1 MQLRKN
7 DALVIV
13 DVQNDFCAGGS
24 LATADGEEVAATLS
38 TVARQFSQK
47 NLRIFATQDW
57 HPEGHSSFQAQGG
70 PWPQH
75 CVEDSAGA
83 AFHPNLRLPVGSS
96 IVRKG
101 SDTNVDAY
109 SGFLDSNLEELLR
122 AAEAKRLVVGGI
134 ATEYC
139 VLNTVL
145 DARKLGFDTYVLKDA
160 IAAVNVEEGDGAA
173 AIKKME
179 DAGATLIAAGDLS
192 ETSR

>member
-1 MQLRKN
+1 MRLRKN

-24 LATADGEEVAATLS
+24 LATKSGDEVAAKLS

-47 NLRIFATQDW
+47 NLRVFATQDW
-57 HPEGHSSFQAQGG
+57 HPRGHSSFQAQGG
-70 PWPQH
+70 PWPEH
-75 CVEDSAGA
+75 CVQDSTGA
-83 AFHPNLRLPVGSS
+83 EFHPSLRLPVGSS

-101 SDTNVDAY
+101 SDPEIDAY

-122 AAEAKRLVVGGI
+122 AAEASRVVVGGI

-160 IAAVNVEEGDGAA
+160 IAAVNVEDGDDAA

-179 DAGATLIAAGDLS
+179 DAGATLIEADELNG
-192 ETSR
+192 TSR